1 MNVEL
6 FEKAVRQGEI
16 HDFFMGNGNYF
27 LRNRETHGHSFYMS
41 VENVLIDYLDQ
52 GDFRKID
59 YFIDSFKGFIDLP
72 NDSSKKFNAIL
83 KNIYAI
89 CDIISTRAQ
98 YSCDNEIVEYVET
111 SIYNYFQRTK
121 FSNDDLFEVYFE
133 RIEST
138 GCIKISSAIRGD
150 KYASKE

>member
-16 HDFFMGNGNYF
+16 HDFFMGNGSYF
-27 LRNRETHGHSFYMS
+27 LRNRETHEHSFYMS
-41 VENVLIDYLDQ
+41 VENVVIGYLNQ
-52 GDFRKID
+52 GDSRKIS
-59 YFIDSFKGFIDLP
+59 YFIDSLKGFIDLP
-72 NDSSKKFNAIL
+72 SDSSEKFNATL

-89 CDIISTRAQ
+89 CDVVSTTTQ
-98 YSCDNEIVEYVET
+98 YSCDNDSVKNVEI

-121 FSNDDLFEVYFE
+121 FSNDYLFKIYLE